1 MLLVAA
7 EPVCQ
12 GAAGYAQEKGSGK
25 ETQCAGKKRAVRTGL
40 NPPSRE
46 QAASR
51 QREKGKGEGQGCGSD
66 KSDNWT
72 IHAMGSIIEETLFK
86 AL

>member
-1 MLLVAA
+1 M
-7 EPVCQ
+7 
-12 GAAGYAQEKGSGK
+12 
-25 ETQCAGKKRAVRTGL
+25 RTGL